1 MAISFPPTF
10 YWGSALAAHQV
21 EGGNWN
27 SDWWA
32 WEHDPKSPCVEPS
45 GDACDHYSRYPSD
58 LRLLSDLGFNAFRFS
73 VEWARVEP
81 EPGEFSQATIDHYRR
96 VLERSYELGLTSCV
110 TFHHFTNP
118 RWVADMGAWT
128 NPDVPRRFADYCAR
142 VSEALGDLIGIAC
155 TINEPNIVAMF
166 GYESNVFPPGLSSTR
181 ARDEAIENLKQAHF
195 LARAAIAVGPGQ
207 MPVGM
212 TLAMADVQAV
222 PGGEEQAKRAQALYE
237 DQFLE
242 AARDDDFIGVQTYTR
257 TRMGAGGPLGP
268 EPGVPVT
275 QMGYE
280 RWPMA
285 LASTVRRAAQMTGIP
300 VVVTEHGIAT
310 DNDDDRIDFVT
321 ESLQYLA
328 GVMAEG
334 VDVRGYFHWSALDNF
349 EWALGYGPKFGLIGV
364 DRTTQERNVKS
375 SARWMGQVART
386 GTLIGGPASLPS
398 DDLAAASV
406 PPASADL
413 MSEPPRAAAPSRP
426 PASAAPVS
434 MGALNRLDLLED
446 DTLFRPPDESL
457 AELAGS
463 PAAGHSPVD
472 PTDSGVPERSP
483 DSTDPGSA
491 RPASP
496 DDPSSPDLTA
506 WSGLVFTAPDGSTVP
521 PKTDTNVEAPSDA
534 APGSH
539 ASPSEVDAY
548 SKGTQAS
555 GAAPGDGTSSDDE
568 DEITE
573 AEPEFLLDDPDDM
586 SDHPDPDQS
595 RSDDSDSTDSRGDGS
610 GVEHAREKADHDE
623 DTDADESSENQ
634 AEDATSPDDLAHKDG
649 EIGDEGDWSLFA
661 SGDDEQR

>member
-166 GYESNVFPPGLSSTR
+166 GYESNVFPPGLGSTR
-181 ARDEAIENLKQAHF
+181 ARDQAIENLKQAHF

-222 PGGEEQAKRAQALYE
+222 PGGEAQAEKARAVYE

-242 AARDDDFIGVQTYTR
+242 IARDDDFIGVQTYTR
-257 TRMGAGGPLGP
+257 TRMSANGPLGP

-285 LASTVRRAAQMTGIP
+285 LAATVRRAAKMTGIP

-310 DNDDDRIDFVT
+310 DDDNDRINFVT

-334 VDVRGYFHWSALDNF
+334 VDVRGYFYWSALDNF

-364 DRTTQERNVKS
+364 DRATQERAVKG

-398 DDLAAASV
+398 QDLAAASV

-413 MSEPPRAAAPSRP
+413 RGEPRYSAP
-426 PASAAPVS
+426 PASS
-434 MGALNRLDLLED
+434 LGALNRLDLLEE

-457 AELAGS
+457 AELANS
-463 PAAGHSPVD
+463 PGVAAPPAD
-472 PTDSGVPERSP
+472 PTDAGVPEKP
-483 DSTDPGSA
+483 VDATDPGAPSTVSPADDESA
-491 RPASP
+491 
-496 DDPSSPDLTA
+496 PDLTA
-506 WSGLVFTAPDGSTVP
+506 WSGLVFTAPEADGAASDNSSAVAADGA
-521 PKTDTNVEAPSDA
+521 PKASDGDEASDGDHGPSADAETAAPSDGED
-534 APGSH
+534 AP
-539 ASPSEVDAY
+539 DAPVAVL
-548 SKGTQAS
+548 T
-555 GAAPGDGTSSDDE
+555 DDE
-568 DEITE
+568 M
-573 AEPEFLLDDPDDM
+573 AELDLEFLLDEQRP
-586 SDHPDPDQS
+586 P
-595 RSDDSDSTDSRGDGS
+595 SDDATPLESDPEALAELGDVAGDL
-610 GVEHAREKADHDE
+610 GGL
-623 DTDADESSENQ
+623 
-634 AEDATSPDDLAHKDG
+634 DD

-661 SGDDEQR
+661 SGDDDKS